1 MQRPMEHQEVLT
13 REVSH
18 RVKNSLALVASLLGL
33 QARAA
38 SDPRVKQAIADAE
51 MRIGTVARVHDH
63 LWRQPEV
70 SIVDLSAFLRDL
82 CANLQ
87 ATAPAQH
94 CLVCEAEP
102 IMVPTDQAIP
112 LGLLVNEL
120 VTNAFKYAYPSGDG
134 GEVRVRIDAHESR
147 IRLEVSDQGVG
158 LPAGFDA
165 HGRSSRSGSLGMRLV
180 SGFARQLG
188 GRLAVSSGERGAR
201 FKLDLP
207 RQGA

>member
-1 MQRPMEHQEVLT
+1 MRSVTWYYTYVPDVALRLT
-13 REVSH
+13 SSACGSKWIVMCWDWRGHNTSCWPNLPSRARSQCASRH
-18 RVKNSLALVASLLGL
+18 RRWPAS
-33 QARAA
+33 
-38 SDPRVKQAIADAE
+38 
-51 MRIGTVARVHDH
+51 
-63 LWRQPEV
+63 
-70 SIVDLSAFLRDL
+70 
-82 CANLQ
+82 
-87 ATAPAQH
+87 PA
-94 CLVCEAEP
+94 
-102 IMVPTDQAIP
+102 
-112 LGLLVNEL
+112 
-120 VTNAFKYAYPSGDG
+120 
-134 GEVRVRIDAHESR
+134 VRVRIDAHESR